1 MITAIRDNMFQVS
14 LGLGYASAQAWI
26 YFIILLL
33 VIGFF
38 MLLYG
43 PRKEAI
49 YGNSKAAKL
58 ELKRARRLKKAQER
72 NLKKLYRES
81 RRYRE

>member
-1 MITAIRDNMFQVS
+1 MRALIQNELRQSRKQLLIW
-14 LGLGYASAQAWI
+14 LGVM
-26 YFIILLL
+26 LL